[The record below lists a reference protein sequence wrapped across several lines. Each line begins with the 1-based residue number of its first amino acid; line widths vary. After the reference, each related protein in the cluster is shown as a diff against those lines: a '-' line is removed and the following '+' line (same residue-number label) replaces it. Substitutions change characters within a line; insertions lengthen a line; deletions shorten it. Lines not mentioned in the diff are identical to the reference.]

1 MRLAGSGEIDA
12 MIRQLAVDYQAT
24 FVTSDKVQ
32 AQVAR
37 ATGIAVTYLKPEQG
51 ELKPLAIM
59 KYFSD
64 DTMSVHLKADV
75 EPMAKRGSIGD
86 MRLERLGKQRLTD
99 KELLDMAHEVL
110 ERAKLDPNGF
120 IEMELNG
127 ATVVQLGTLRIAIAT
142 PPFSDGVE
150 ITAVRP
156 IARLSLEDYKF
167 SGTFKDRL
175 IEKRRGILISG
186 PPGAGKSTFAQA
198 CADFLFEHDFIVKT
212 MESPRDLQLP
222 PAITQYAPLEGKM
235 TNTADILLLVRPD
248 YTIYDELRKT
258 SDFEVFSDMRLAGV
272 GMIGVVHATRGIDA
286 IQRFI
291 GRVELGVI
299 PQVVDTVVFIDK
311 GSVQNVYD
319 IEFTVKVPAGMIE
332 SDLARPVI
340 SIKDLESGKPE
351 YEIYTFGEQVVVMPV
366 GAEKRPKAS
375 WKADEGNVKREIAK
389 YARGD
394 IKVEM
399 VGDNKAIVKV
409 REKDIPAILG
419 RGGKTIGLIERAA
432 GVHID
437 VRPMEEGESTVS
449 PEEQGMTIPVN
460 VQDAKKQ
467 LMIDVGKKLSGQT
480 VEILAGGDYLF
491 TATVGRTGIIKI
503 PRGSS
508 LTDKILKAQAKRVA
522 ITARLV

>member
-1 MRLAGSGEIDA
+1 
-12 MIRQLAVDYQAT
+12 
-24 FVTSDKVQ
+24 
-32 AQVAR
+32 
-37 ATGIAVTYLKPEQG
+37 
-51 ELKPLAIM
+51 
-59 KYFSD
+59 
-64 DTMSVHLKADV
+64 
-75 EPMAKRGSIGD
+75 
-86 MRLERLGKQRLTD
+86 
-99 KELLDMAHEVL
+99 
-110 ERAKLDPNGF
+110 
-120 IEMELNG
+120 
-127 ATVVQLGTLRIAIAT
+127 
-142 PPFSDGVE
+142 
-150 ITAVRP
+150 
-156 IARLSLEDYKF
+156 
-167 SGTFKDRL
+167 
-175 IEKRRGILISG
+175 
-186 PPGAGKSTFAQA
+186 
-198 CADFLFEHDFIVKT
+198 
-212 MESPRDLQLP
+212 
-222 PAITQYAPLEGKM
+222 
-235 TNTADILLLVRPD
+235 
-248 YTIYDELRKT
+248 
-258 SDFEVFSDMRLAGV
+258 MRLAGV

-340 SIKDLESGKPE
+340 SIRDLESGKPE

-503 PRGSS
+503 PHGSS
-508 LTDKILKAQAKRVA
+508 LTDRIFRAQAKGVA